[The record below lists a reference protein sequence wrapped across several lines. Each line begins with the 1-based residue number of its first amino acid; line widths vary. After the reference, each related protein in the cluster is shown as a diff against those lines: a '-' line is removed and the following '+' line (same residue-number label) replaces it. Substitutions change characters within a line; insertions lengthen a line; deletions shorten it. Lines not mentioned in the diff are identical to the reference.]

1 MKATTKALI
10 DGYIKK
16 AEKKL
21 EVAKKLLKSSDYED
35 AVSRAYYAVYH
46 AAQALLLSEGEHAET
61 HKGVITLFGLLFVK
75 TGKFSKNLG
84 KYLANL
90 KDDRE
95 SGDYE
100 VFSFIDEETAETAIS
115 EAKEFLKETKRYLK
129 VSGILSTEIRKRP
142 RGKGKK
148 D

>member
-1 MKATTKALI
+1 MEPTAKELI
-10 DGYIKK
+10 KGYLQK

-21 EVAKKLLKSSDYED
+21 EVAERLFKSSDYED
-35 AVSRAYYAVYH
+35 AVSRAYYAVFH
-46 AAQALLLSEGEHAET
+46 AAQALLLTEGETAGT
-61 HKGVITLFGLLFVK
+61 HKGVVTLFSLLFVK
-75 TGKFSKNLG
+75 TGRFSRDLG

-100 VFSFIDEETAETAIS
+100 IFSYIDKGTAEAAVA
-115 EAKEFLKETKRYLK
+115 EAREFIRESKVYLK
-129 VSGILSTEIRKRP
+129 NIGLI
-142 RGKGKK
+142 

>member
-1 MKATTKALI
+1 MDSTTESLI
-10 DGYIKK
+10 KGYIQK

-21 EVAKKLLKSSDYED
+21 EVAGKLFGSGDYED

-46 AAQALLLSEGEHAET
+46 VTQALLLTEGQKAET
-61 HKGVITLFGLLFVK
+61 HKGAVTLFGLLFVK
-75 TGKFSKNLG
+75 TGKFKRDLG

-100 VFSFIDEETAETAIS
+100 VFSFIDKETAETALR
-115 EAKEFLKETKRYLK
+115 EAKELVKEGRIYLEK
-129 VSGILSTEIRKRP
+129 IGLSA
-142 RGKGKK
+142 
-148 D
+148 

>member
-1 MKATTKALI
+1 MENTQKELVK
-10 DGYIKK
+10 GYLEK

-21 EVAKKLLKSSDYED
+21 EVAEHLLAAEDYDD

-46 AAQALLLSEGEHAET
+46 ASQALLLTEGQKAET

-75 TGKFSKNLG
+75 TGKFSRNVG

-95 SGDYE
+95 KGDYE
-100 VFSFIDEETAETAIS
+100 IFSFVDKQTAETAVE
-115 EAKEFLKETKRYLK
+115 EATAFIKESKKYLK
-129 VSGILSTEIRKRP
+129 NIGVIG
-142 RGKGKK
+142 
-148 D
+148 

>member
-1 MKATTKALI
+1 MDPAIKELI
-10 DGYIKK
+10 KGYIEK

-21 EVAKKLLKSSDYED
+21 NVAEKLLKTEDYED

-46 AAQALLLSEGEHAET
+46 ATQALLLSEGERAET
-61 HKGVITLFGLLFVK
+61 HKGVVTLFGLLFVK
-75 TGKFSKNLG
+75 TGKFKKNLG

-100 VFSFIDEETAETAIS
+100 IFSYIDKETAETAVT
-115 EAKEFLKETKRYLK
+115 EAREFLRESREYLK
-129 VSGILSTEIRKRP
+129 KIEIL
-142 RGKGKK
+142 
-148 D
+148 

>member
-1 MKATTKALI
+1 MDPAIKELI
-10 DGYIKK
+10 KGYIEK

-21 EVAKKLLKSSDYED
+21 NVAEKLLKTEDYED

-46 AAQALLLSEGEHAET
+46 ATQALLLSEGERAET
-61 HKGVITLFGLLFVK
+61 HKGVVTLFGLLFVK
-75 TGKFSKNLG
+75 TGKFKKNLG

-100 VFSFIDEETAETAIS
+100 IFSYIDKETAET
-115 EAKEFLKETKRYLK
+115 
-129 VSGILSTEIRKRP
+129 
-142 RGKGKK
+142 
-148 D
+148 